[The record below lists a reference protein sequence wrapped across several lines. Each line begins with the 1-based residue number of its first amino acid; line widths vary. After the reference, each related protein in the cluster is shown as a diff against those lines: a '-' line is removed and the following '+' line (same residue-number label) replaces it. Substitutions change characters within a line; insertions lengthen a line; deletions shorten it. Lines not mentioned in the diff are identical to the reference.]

1 MIGRKFNN
9 GMVMEDASPRLSLV
23 GGESANRSLEM
34 WEGDDMTLEML
45 TDVNE
50 SDVDEDVRI
59 QRILDCVQSQFKLD
73 RGAIISRCKA
83 L

>member
-1 MIGRKFNN
+1 MLGRKFPT
-9 GMVMEDASPRLSLV
+9 GDDSPSLRLSFD
-23 GGESANRSLEM
+23 GGDADQSLEL

-50 SDVDEDVRI
+50 DDVDEDVRI
-59 QRILDCVQSQFKLD
+59 HVRYHGGLEVITYSH
-73 RGAIISRCKA
+73 RCKA